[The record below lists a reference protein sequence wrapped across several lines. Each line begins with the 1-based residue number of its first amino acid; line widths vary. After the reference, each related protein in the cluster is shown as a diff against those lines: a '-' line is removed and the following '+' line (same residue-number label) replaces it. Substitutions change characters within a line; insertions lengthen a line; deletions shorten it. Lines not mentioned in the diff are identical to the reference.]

1 MPKVGVPNG
10 WMYSAGC
17 DAMHVIAASQM
28 VWVKWD
34 GLVLQM
40 PGTNF
45 EKLPHGGLQND
56 VPRTKQRSV
65 KSET

>member
-1 MPKVGVPNG
+1 MPKVSVPNG
-10 WMYSAGC
+10 WMYGARC
-17 DAMHVIAASQM
+17 NAVCVVAASEM

-45 EKLPHGGLQND
+45 EKLPCGGLQND
-56 VPRTKQRSV
+56 VPRMQQRLV
-65 KSET
+65 EMEI